1 MSENVMSTEK
11 KPGDSRDAN
20 APSAAL
26 KRMGETL
33 LGTWKLTG
41 GAEGEIRYEW
51 AEGGFFLIQH
61 VDLKVFGRRI
71 KGVEIVGH
79 LHRVGEEPS
88 AEIWTRFYS
97 FCDGLTLDY
106 VYELDGGALT
116 IWFMKKGSDN
126 RYKGEFSKDGTSFRG
141 AWAWPG
147 GGYEVTGTRLK

>member
-1 MSENVMSTEK
+1 MKTQK
-11 KPGDSRDAN
+11 RTAASRGAK
-20 APSAAL
+20 APSATL
-26 KRMGETL
+26 KRIGEKL

-61 VDLKVFGRRI
+61 MDLKAFGRRI
-71 KGVEIVGH
+71 KGMEIIGH
-79 LHRVGEEPS
+79 LHRVGEDPS
-88 AEIWTRFYS
+88 KEIWTRYYS
-97 FCDGLTLDY
+97 FSDGLTLDY
-106 VYELDGGALT
+106 VYELHGNTLT

-126 RYKGEFSKDGTSFRG
+126 RYKGEFSKDGNSFKG